1 MLKFIRLLPLLPL
14 RSAFRTSAT
23 IGAEKK
29 FCSSGTVG
37 GTAEARSN
45 RSPRAS
51 ASRLYFSQARLPR
64 QFSSVTKMAANVAR
78 TASPISPQRS
88 SRQRN
93 LVLGLSFINQTV
105 AISDFSVRGL
115 GAKFRGR
122 SASGGAERS
131 ASSSFTQRCWA
142 CTLIIISPDRTGL
155 PVTLLTLSRWE
166 KFTMKSKSQT
176 AASPVQ
182 IRRHGKTSSQ
192 QKVLKPPSNK
202 ETKAANLLCSL
213 VSWLF
218 NSRTTSRRIAS
229 SFGTAVWW
237 WANKRSRGVF
247 INCFLTQ
254 RRKGAETQRIEI
266 VSSIAALRLCAFA
279 LNFYL
284 SFCSSSFLKARLA

>member
-166 KFTMKSKSQT
+166 KLTMKSKSQT
-176 AASPVQ
+176 AARPLQS
-182 IRRHGKTSSQ
+182 RRHGKTSSRKNLFEQ
-192 QKVLKPPSNK
+192 PSNK
-202 ETKAANLLCSL
+202 ETKASNPPCSL
-213 VSWLF
+213 VSSLF
-218 NSRTTSRRIAS
+218 NSFTTSRRMAS

-237 WANKRSRGVF
+237 RANKRSRGVF
-247 INCFLTQ
+247 ISVRSEE
-254 RRKGAETQRIEI
+254 RRVGKECR
-266 VSSIAALRLCAFA
+266 S
-279 LNFYL
+279 
-284 SFCSSSFLKARLA
+284 